1 MNTLADYVRS
11 HARLLM
17 TLLVGVAAAVLWP
30 DVSNLVGRFLL
41 GWNFF
46 VWTYLFWVLY
56 TVIKAD
62 SGHLRKVAVAQAE
75 STYLVLAIIV
85 IASAVSFAAV
95 FYELSAVKASGA
107 HFAWQHLLPALATVV
122 GSWLMVP
129 CLFTLSYGSLFF
141 GLKPGRGLKFP
152 GERSDFNPD
161 YVEFLYFAFT
171 IAVALQTSD
180 VSVTTREMR
189 RLVLLQSILAF
200 VFNTTILAFFVNVGA
215 SLF

>member
-1 MNTLADYVRS
+1 MSQLLHYIRS
-11 HARLLM
+11 HARLLISM
-17 TLLVGVAAAVLWP
+17 VAGIVAGMLWP
-30 DVSNLVGRFLL
+30 DGSNIVGRFLL
-41 GWNFF
+41 GWNVF
-46 VWTYLFWVLY
+46 VWTYLFWVVY

-62 SGHLRKVAVAQAE
+62 RGHIRKVAVAQAE
-75 STYLVLAIIV
+75 STYLVLAIIIV
-85 IASAVSFAAV
+85 ASAVSFAAV
-95 FYELSAVKASGA
+95 FYELSAVKGSGA
-107 HFAWQHLLPALATVV
+107 HMAWKHLLPALTTVV

-141 GLKPGRGLKFP
+141 GMKPGRGLNFP

-161 YVEFLYFAFT
+161 YVEFLYFSFT

-180 VSVTTREMR
+180 VTVTSREMR

-200 VFNTTILAFFVNVGA
+200 VFNTTILAFSVNVGA